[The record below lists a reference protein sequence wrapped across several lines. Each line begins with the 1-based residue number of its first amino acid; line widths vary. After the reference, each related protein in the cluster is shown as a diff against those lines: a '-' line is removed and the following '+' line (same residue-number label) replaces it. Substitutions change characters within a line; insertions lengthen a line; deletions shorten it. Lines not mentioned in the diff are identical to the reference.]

1 MLQVETD
8 GNRTRPS
15 HIAMR
20 HGLFQRVQPLG
31 QLRRDTLQRIVQRNH
46 MFGVQ
51 ALLHQSS
58 P

>member
-1 MLQVETD
+1 
-8 GNRTRPS
+8 
-15 HIAMR
+15 
-20 HGLFQRVQPLG
+20 
-31 QLRRDTLQRIVQRNH
+31 LRRDTLQRIVQRNH